1 MRAHK
6 INLLDC
12 TLRDG
17 GYYTNWDFKDNIVEN
32 YISAMQDLPVDLL
45 EIGYRSIPK
54 KEYFGKYFYYPDFV
68 INKIHKLNR
77 NNKRLALMFNEKDTL
92 PEHLDKLLSGLDG
105 KISLIRLAVDPT
117 KFERAL
123 KLGEAIKKRGFNI
136 TFNLMYMS
144 KYYQD
149 KSFLAKLK
157 ELNGL
162 VEYQIAVD
170 SYGGML
176 PQQVKELVE
185 NMKSNCD
192 EKVGFHG
199 HNNLELAFANTLS
212 AIDAGCDVVDGTI
225 MGMGRGAGNL
235 KTELLLTH
243 FASKGILDF
252 DFNIL
257 SKLIEL
263 WTPLHKEHEWGTN
276 LPYMVSGANSLPQKD
291 VMEWVTQRFYSFNSI
306 IRALNNQ
313 KVGEQD
319 NIRLP
324 IFKPTQYYKNIVV
337 IGGGPNAINHAD
349 AIKSFIDKLEDVCI
363 IHASSKNAKSYEEIV
378 CKQFFC
384 LVGNEGHRLESVFND
399 LKSLTGQC
407 ILPPYPRKMGTY
419 LPEVIKEK
427 SFELAEVNFTD
438 QFMDAHTSL
447 ALQTALDL
455 KAESI
460 YIAGYDGYD
469 SQTISAKERS
479 LIAENEY
486 IFQKA
491 MNKANLVSITST
503 HYSLKTE
510 SVYSL
515 IS

>member
-1 MRAHK
+1 MN
-6 INLLDC
+6 INTFQILDC

-17 GYYTNWDFKDNIVEN
+17 GYYTNWDFNDLLVEK
-32 YISAMQDLPVDLL
+32 YIDAMQKLPVDFL

-54 KEYFGKYFYYPDFV
+54 KEYFGKYFYYPDFI
-68 INKIHKLNR
+68 INKISKLNTGS
-77 NNKRLALMFNEKDTL
+77 KKLALMFNEKDTI
-92 PEHLDKLLSGLDG
+92 PENLDKMLSGLEG
-105 KISLIRLAVDPT
+105 KISLIRLAVDPS

-123 KLGEAIKKRGFNI
+123 KLGEAIKKKGFNI

-149 KSFLAKLK
+149 KEFLSKLK

-170 SYGGML
+170 SFGGIL
-176 PQQVKELVE
+176 PHQVKELVE
-185 NMKSNCD
+185 NMKSNCR

-212 AIDAGCDVVDGTI
+212 AIDAGCDVVDSTI

-243 FASKGILDF
+243 LASKGTLDF
-252 DFNIL
+252 DFDVL
-257 SKLIEL
+257 SELIEL
-263 WTPLHKEHEWGTN
+263 WSPLHKEHEWGTN
-276 LPYMVSGANSLPQKD
+276 LPYMVSGANSLPQKN

-313 KVGEQD
+313 KLGEQD
-319 NIRLP
+319 NIQLP
-324 IFKPTQYYKNIVV
+324 LFKPTKFYKNVV
-337 IGGGPNAINHAD
+337 IIGGGPNAINHAE
-349 AIKSFIDKLEDVCI
+349 AINSFIAKLNDVCI
-363 IHASSKNAKSYEEIV
+363 VHASSKNAKSYENAK
-378 CKQFFC
+378 CKQFYC

-407 ILPPYPRKMGTY
+407 VLPPYPRKMGTY
-419 LPEVIKEK
+419 LPKVIKDR

-438 QFMDAHTSL
+438 KYLDAHTSL

-455 KAESI
+455 NAESI

-469 SQTISAKERS
+469 SQTITAKERS

-491 MNKANLVSITST
+491 TNKAKLVSITST

-510 SVYSL
+510 SIYSI